1 MIRRGLKIHAPVMAM
16 AVAMLAAMAVPPAGA
31 DMNGARAKAAAALAG
46 ARTWAYQLQKVD
58 VDKVAASGFEVFVTD
73 YSRDGG
79 GAGAFTAAE
88 VEKMKTRPDGG
99 RRIVLAYFSI
109 GEAESYRYYW
119 NPAWAATPP
128 GWLKRENPHWKG
140 NFLVDYADPRWKR
153 IVFDY
158 LDRISEAG
166 FDGVYLDKIDSYL
179 DLEVR
184 GPAPMQRFVTEIAE
198 RGRQARPGFLVIAQN
213 AEGLLAHAAY
223 RAVIDGL
230 GREDL
235 FWNQEGRGKPTP
247 AESKAWAMR
256 LLDKLVADGKPVFT
270 VDYVRGATVRRVYED
285 ARAKGYVPY
294 ATRVELDRL
303 TVNRGLD
310 PKPAE

>member
-1 MIRRGLKIHAPVMAM
+1 MGMAM
-16 AVAMLAAMAVPPAGA
+16 FAAVSLACA
-31 DMNGARAKAAAALAG
+31 DMSGARAKAAAALAG

-58 VDKVAASGFEVFVTD
+58 VDKVAASGFDVFVTD
-73 YSRDGG
+73 YSRDGS
-79 GAGAFTAAE
+79 GARAFTAIE
-88 VEKMKTRPDGG
+88 VEKMKTRPDGR

-119 NPAWAATPP
+119 NPAWATTPP

-158 LDRISEAG
+158 LDRIAEAG
-166 FDGVYLDKIDSYL
+166 FDGVYLDKIDSFL
-179 DLEVR
+179 DLKVR
-184 GPAPMQRFVTEIAE
+184 GPGPMQRFVTEIAK

-213 AEGLLAHAAY
+213 AEGLLAQAAY

-235 FWNQEGRGKPTP
+235 FWNQDGRGKPTP
-247 AESKAWAMR
+247 EKSKAWAMG

-270 VDYVRGATVRRVYED
+270 VDYVRGPNVRQIYED

-303 TVNRGLD
+303 TVNEGLD